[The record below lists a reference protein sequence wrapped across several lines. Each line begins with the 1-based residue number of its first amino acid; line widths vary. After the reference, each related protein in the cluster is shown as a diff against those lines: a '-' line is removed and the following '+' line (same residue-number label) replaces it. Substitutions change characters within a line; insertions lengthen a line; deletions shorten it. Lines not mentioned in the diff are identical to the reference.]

1 MSKFSKFGLG
11 LVAVTAVLASAS
23 VARADNEAGEK
34 AYKKYCGACH
44 TTEAGKNRVGPSLAG
59 IVGRTAGSVSAF
71 AYSAANK
78 DSGVVWTEDKLD
90 TYLADPKAAMPGNK
104 MTFAGIKDATE
115 RAAVV
120 AYLKTK

>member
-1 MSKFSKFGLG
+1 MGVFSKFGLG

-34 AYKKYCGACH
+34 AYKKYCAACH

-59 IVGRTAGSVSAF
+59 IIGRTAGSVSAF

-78 DSGVVWTEDKLD
+78 DSGMVWTEDKLD
-90 TYLADPKAAMPGNK
+90 AYLADPKAAMPGNK
-104 MTFAGIKDATE
+104 MTFAGIKDAAE